1 MVLRLNR
8 IGQLLARQ
16 KNVLTFGEA
25 CAYTGISRT
34 DMYKLTRG
42 SRIPHYKSNGK
53 NIYFNRAFSFS
64 KLDCHLSQA
73 QRSVTPVAQPRYSAG
88 GREFIRSGRPLS
100 VGVHRVGRQSR

>member
-1 MVLRLNR
+1 
-8 IGQLLARQ
+8 
-16 KNVLTFGEA
+16 
-25 CAYTGISRT
+25 
-34 DMYKLTRG
+34 MYKLTRG

-53 NIYFNRAFSFS
+53 NIYFDRAFSFS

-73 QRSVTPVAQPRYSAG
+73 QRTVTPVAQPRYSAG